1 MGSGLPEL
9 IKNGGQKMGYLKY
22 LRELW
27 KKPKE
32 NLGEL
37 WKQHLI
43 EWRREPPTLRV
54 PKPIRI
60 DRARS
65 IGYKAKKGFVVVRQR
80 VIRGGKKREFLTRR
94 GRRPKHYRLKKVL
107 DKNYQQIAEE
117 RANRAF
123 PNLEVLGS
131 YYLAED
137 GQYYWYE
144 VILVDP
150 QAPEIKADKNIWWIS
165 SNKHRGRVFR
175 GLTSAGRKSRGLR
188 NKGKGAEKIRPSRN
202 AYFNH
207 SRR

>member
-1 MGSGLPEL
+1 
-9 IKNGGQKMGYLKY
+9 MGYLKY
-22 LRELW
+22 IRDLW
-27 KKPKE
+27 KQPKK

-37 WKQHLI
+37 WKEHLI
-43 EWRREPPTLRV
+43 EFRQEPATLRV

-80 VIRGGKKREFLTRR
+80 VTRGGKQREFLNRR
-94 GRRPKHYRLKKVL
+94 GRRSKHYRHKKVN

-117 RANRAF
+117 RANKAF

-137 GQYYWYE
+137 GQNYWYE
-144 VILVDP
+144 IILVDS
-150 QAPEIKADKNIWWIS
+150 QAPEIKADKSVSWIS

-188 NKGKGAEKIRPSRN
+188 NKGKGAEKLRPSRK

-207 SRR
+207 SK